1 MAHVFERT
9 FIYICST
16 LKNMNTKF
24 VCSILLLSFL
34 FFQLGHCQL
43 LDAVWQL
50 GYNNSPAPYA
60 EGIQLDFK
68 LGAPQITNFSRKM
81 PFFRANSGICDSS
94 GNILFYS
101 NGFWIADATHD
112 TMIGG
117 SGLNP
122 GQFANVLSN
131 FGNGIPQ
138 SSIILPLPDNTNLFY
153 LFHETIDYNPGPYQ
167 VLRLFKTVV
176 DMSLNNGLGAVISK
190 NDTLIEDT
198 LLFGELT
205 AVKHGNGRDWWLL
218 THRWQSDEYYSFL
231 IDPQGIHGPYSQ
243 HIGAVC
249 DNGISGQA
257 CFSPD
262 GTKYAHA
269 NLEVDL
275 EIFDFDRCTGLLSNP
290 VQIFYNDS
298 FPPYSVAFSS
308 NSKYLYVSTFYE
320 IHQYDVGT
328 SNIAA
333 TDTVVAIYDGFYDQW
348 PQYQSVFYLAQLAP
362 DNKIYLT
369 CANGVRYLHVI
380 NNPDSQGIACDV
392 QQHSL
397 YLGDWA
403 SACVPNYPNFKL
415 GALGGSACDTLGVVE
430 NVLSIGEI
438 EVYPNPASDFITIK
452 SAEKNITYTQIVD
465 VTGRIYSLPMDA
477 YGRIDI
483 VNLSEGLY
491 FITAYDSRNKILG
504 RKKFVYTHR

>member
-1 MAHVFERT
+1 M
-9 FIYICST
+9 
-16 LKNMNTKF
+16 NMKTKF
-24 VCSILLLSFL
+24 VCSILLLSFI
-34 FFQLGHCQL
+34 FFQFGHCQV

-50 GYNNSPAPYA
+50 GYNNSPAPYV
-60 EGIQLDFK
+60 EGIQVDFK
-68 LGAPQITNFSRKM
+68 QGTPQITNFSRKM

-112 TMIGG
+112 TMLGG

-122 GQFANVLSN
+122 GHYATVWAGD
-131 FGNGIPQ
+131 GNGMSQ
-138 SSIILPLPDNTNLFY
+138 SSLALPVPGYPHLYY
-153 LFHETIDYNPGPYQ
+153 LIHETIDYNPGPFQ

-176 DMSLNNGLGAVISK
+176 DMSLNNGFGSVISK
-190 NDTLIEDT
+190 NDTVVEDT

-205 AVKHGNGRDWWLL
+205 AVKHGNGRDWWLI
-218 THRWQSDEYYSFL
+218 THRWKSDEYYKFL
-231 IDPQGIHGPYSQ
+231 IDPLGIHGPYSQ

-249 DNGISGQA
+249 DLGIEGQA

-275 EIFDFDRCTGLLSNP
+275 EIFNFDRCTGLLSNP

-320 IHQYDVGT
+320 IHQYDVT
-328 SNIAA
+328 ASNIAA

-348 PQYQSVFYLAQLAP
+348 PQFQSVFYLAQLAP
-362 DNKIYLT
+362 DNKIYMT
-369 CANGVRYLHVI
+369 CANSVRYLHVI
-380 NNPDSQGIACDV
+380 NNPDSPGVACNV

-415 GALGGSACDTLGVVE
+415 GAWGGSACDTLGVWE
-430 NVLSIGEI
+430 NFITKGEF
-438 EVYPNPASDFITIK
+438 EVYPNPANDFITIK
-452 SAEKNITYTQIVD
+452 SAEKNITYTKIVD

-477 YGRIDI
+477 YGRINI
-483 VNLSEGLY
+483 ANLGEGLY
-491 FITAYDSRNKILG
+491 FVTAFDNLNRIVG
-504 RKKFVYTHR
+504 RKKFVHTIR